1 MRYRSKK
8 SKVARFFLFFVF
20 VVCLISC
27 GGNACKKRVEE
38 LNKSS
43 KFVELEGSVG
53 IKKEM
58 RGTLSEFSYFF
69 VSTKNE
75 GNVTIFNQQ
84 SYSLG
89 FDKFVGRKVRI
100 LGSFTKGFVG
110 NKRERK
116 KGFKVVEVNFL

>member
-8 SKVARFFLFFVF
+8 K
-20 VVCLISC
+20 
-27 GGNACKKRVEE
+27 GNGNACKKRVEE

-84 SYSLG
+84 SYSLA
-89 FDKFVGRKVRI
+89 
-100 LGSFTKGFVG
+100 KGFVG